1 MPVKIIAPKV
11 QDVSKISSEDIVPAE
26 VVDEFASVYFEH
38 KEAKENIAPVAKA
51 ALKLEKGI
59 IGAGDEVID
68 ASIAFIL
75 TGNKYEVQL
84 GAQGEKTAVTNNEDV
99 IDEIGQELFNKL
111 AKVSITDLK
120 AYCTPDQL
128 EKITKKTF
136 AIKRRVKVE
145 LL

>member
-1 MPVKIIAPKV
+1 MAVTIIAPKV
-11 QDVSKISSEDIVPAE
+11 QDISKIVSEDIVPAE
-26 VVDEFASVYFEH
+26 VVDEFASVYVEH
-38 KEAKENIAPVAKA
+38 KQAKEDMAPLAKSV
-51 ALKLEKGI
+51 LKLEKGI
-59 IGAGDEVID
+59 IGAVDEVI
-68 ASIAFIL
+68 AAGIGFTL
-75 TGNKYEVQL
+75 TGNQYEVQL

-128 EKITKKTF
+128 EKITKKAF

-145 LL
+145 KL